1 MSIYYFYMAPY
12 VLVVESFF
20 VSTFRFFLPIRPLYI
35 RTVEEDGQ
43 FRGYCFVDFAS
54 KADLVAAMEKNNAFL
69 LNRRVTMRIADQV
82 GSADLQVYSSILLPH
97 LTTVFASFRMTL
109 AIDADMATA
118 MVLILVVPITEGNL
132 SH

>member
-1 MSIYYFYMAPY
+1 MAAY
-12 VLVVESFF
+12 VLVVESLPVFI
-20 VSTFRFFLPIRPLYI
+20 FRFFLPIRPLYI

-82 GSADLQVYSSILLPH
+82 SLADRQVYSSILLPH
-97 LTTVFASFRMTL
+97 LITVFPSFRTTL
-109 AIDADMATA
+109 AIDADTATA
-118 MVLILVVPITEGNL
+118 TVLILVVPITGGNS

>member
-1 MSIYYFYMAPY
+1 MAAY
-12 VLVVESFF
+12 VPVVESLPVFI
-20 VSTFRFFLPIRPLYI
+20 FRFFLPIRPLYI

-82 GSADLQVYSSILLPH
+82 SLADRQVYSSILLPH
-97 LTTVFASFRMTL
+97 LITVFPSFRTTL
-109 AIDADMATA
+109 AIDADTATA
-118 MVLILVVPITEGNL
+118 TVLILVVPITGGNS